1 MGGWLGVCVGGW
13 GMLWYLT
20 IVDAT
25 ETCLLTR
32 IYYVLNLFFNGLES
46 PVLHDN
52 TLSENIYVSLKI
64 QNICQLHE
72 IFKDTG
78 HSLCVT
84 WTLRW
89 KEVEILLYLIEI
101 KKKYINCNINLQQI
115 QNNLGY
121 NDTMKFFTSNKI
133 CISYGI
139 D

>member
-1 MGGWLGVCVGGW
+1 MIMISCKLCGWVAGCVCGGW

-84 WTLRW
+84 
-89 KEVEILLYLIEI
+89 
-101 KKKYINCNINLQQI
+101 
-115 QNNLGY
+115 
-121 NDTMKFFTSNKI
+121 
-133 CISYGI
+133 
-139 D
+139 